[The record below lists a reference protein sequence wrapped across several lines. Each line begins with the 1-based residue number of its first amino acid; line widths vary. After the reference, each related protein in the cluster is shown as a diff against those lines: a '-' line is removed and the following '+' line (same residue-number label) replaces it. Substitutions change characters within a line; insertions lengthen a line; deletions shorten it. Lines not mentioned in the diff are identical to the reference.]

1 MCFKMESIVS
11 VRDRREHKLKIKV
24 IKGFNCMGYKQIEAL
39 NYIQG
44 TEISEQI

>member
-1 MCFKMESIVS
+1 MERIVS

-24 IKGFNCMGYKQIEAL
+24 IKSAFDFNYMGYKQTEAL
-39 NYIQG
+39 NCKQG